1 MLTDSLDLQGSGTAG
16 KKRTMWKIQI
26 LVWLTDPSVIY
37 GALQNL
43 KLMHPENE
51 PEGVL
56 SEVTPVFIDYL
67 ETFRNISGTVLGT
80 MHTLGQ

>member
-1 MLTDSLDLQGSGTAG
+1 M
-16 KKRTMWKIQI
+16 
-26 LVWLTDPSVIY
+26 IY

-43 KLMHPENE
+43 KLMHLEKE

-80 MHTLGQ
+80 MHTLVGQ